1 MVDRTMLRHAKQAQE
16 YLLGN
21 VLHVALGSQ
30 AVTKV
35 TQKTPVI
42 FIIPTGDVGSARVGR
57 FVVRSG
63 TIKHG
68 RTP

>member
-1 MVDRTMLRHAKQAQE
+1 MLRHAKQAQE
-16 YLLGN
+16 YLLGD

-35 TQKTPVI
+35 PQKSPVI
-42 FIIPTGDVGSARVGR
+42 LFIPTGDVGSARVGR